1 MQRGA
6 RLEGATFGRSRSSLI
21 DAPESSTMKN
31 TARREG
37 FMRAVT
43 PHVEFHQNRYARALD
58 AVVKPGARWLD
69 IGAGT
74 RVHGGWVGTAQEDL
88 ASRPSFLAGCD
99 FVVEHLR
106 ENPFIHAA
114 LAADGGALPFQ
125 DESFDVISANMVLEH
140 LDRPERVFAEVARV
154 LAPGGCFVFVTP
166 NAGHPVVAGFNR
178 LPRATR
184 RSLAARLEG
193 REEEHVFPTFY
204 RANSRS
210 RVKALAR
217 ESGLVPE
224 VAEAFPSFP
233 MTLRK
238 PLPLFAAELALIMIS
253 RGPLRALSS
262 NLVGVMRRP
271 AHRAAR

>member
-1 MQRGA
+1 
-6 RLEGATFGRSRSSLI
+6 
-21 DAPESSTMKN
+21 MKN

-43 PHVEFHQNRYARALD
+43 PHVEFHQNRYARAL
-58 AVVKPGARWLD
+58 AEVVKPGSRWLD

-74 RVHGGWVGTAQEDL
+74 RIHGGWVGVRQEQL
-88 ASRPSFLAGCD
+88 AGRPSLLVGCD

-106 ENPFIHAA
+106 ENPFLHAA
-114 LAADGGALPFQ
+114 LAADGGALPFAN
-125 DESFDVISANMVLEH
+125 ESFDVISANMVLEH
-140 LDRPERVFAEVARV
+140 LDRPERVFAEARRV

-204 RANSRS
+204 MANSRS
-210 RVKALAR
+210 KIRDLAR
-217 ESGLVPE
+217 KAGLIPE
-224 VAEAFPSFP
+224 VAEAFASFP

-238 PLPLFAAELALIMIS
+238 SLPFFAAELALIMIS
-253 RGPLRALSS
+253 RGPLRGLSS
-262 NLVGVMRRP
+262 NLVGVLRRP
-271 AHRAAR
+271 FDAAGQKT